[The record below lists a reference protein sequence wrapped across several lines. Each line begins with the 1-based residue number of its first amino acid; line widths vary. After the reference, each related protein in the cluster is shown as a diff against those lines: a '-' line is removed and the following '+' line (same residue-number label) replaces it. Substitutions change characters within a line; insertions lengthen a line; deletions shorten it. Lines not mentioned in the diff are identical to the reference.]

1 MARQRS
7 SSARRRRRSR
17 RDCSGPA
24 RRSPA
29 GWNRPRGASRGIEAK
44 PMPDEN
50 DIPLTD
56 EELARAR
63 EGEALIAAAVS
74 EVRAPQSLRESIER
88 ERERASSRARAP
100 FWRRYRLSLALASA
114 AAAAL

>member
-1 MARQRS
+1 MPRPRS
-7 SSARRRRRSR
+7 SSGRRRRPSPPG
-17 RDCSGPA
+17 CSGLA
-24 RRSPA
+24 HRLPA
-29 GWNRPRGASRGIEAK
+29 GWNRPRRASREIEAK

-74 EVRAPQSLRESIER
+74 EVRAPHSLREAVER
-88 ERERASSRARAP
+88 ERERAAARARAP
-100 FWRRYRLSLALASA
+100 FWRRHRLGLALAGA
-114 AAAAL
+114 GAVAP